1 MSRLSNNYTDERF
14 SKLSEKISKLQNI
27 EVKSPQKITDIDTR
41 IDNLQ
46 MESLRSLKDLEFKM
60 KYLEDELLYITKIL
74 EDSIFSKNTLK
85 SRINNEIKETES
97 KIKAMFEQERENILL
112 TNLEI
117 FRNFENEFL
126 RIQES
131 NKKEKFD
138 INSYIQNLRDVI
150 DSDIGKLRN
159 DTDLL
164 KEERVQKF
172 SMIVNSMKDEF
183 KYLNDLV
190 SFYFLSLYF
199 RAAVASGNI

>member
-14 SKLSEKISKLQNI
+14 AKLSEKISKLQNI
-27 EVKSPQKITDIDTR
+27 EVKSPRKITDIETR

-74 EDSIFSKNTLK
+74 EDSIFSKNTLRN
-85 SRINNEIKETES
+85 RINNEIKETES
-97 KIKAMFEQERENILL
+97 NIKAMFEQERENILHA
-112 TNLEI
+112 NLEI

-126 RIQES
+126 RIQGN

-138 INSYIQNLRDVI
+138 INSYIQNLRDVV
-150 DSDIGKLRN
+150 DSDISKLKN
-159 DTDLL
+159 DTGLL
-164 KEERVQKF
+164 KEERMQKF

-190 SFYFLSLYF
+190 RLLFFIF
-199 RAAVASGNI
+199 IF

>member
-14 SKLSEKISKLQNI
+14 AKLSEKISKLQNI
-27 EVKSPQKITDIDTR
+27 EVKSPSKITDIETR

-46 MESLRSLKDLEFKM
+46 LESLRSLKDLEFKM

-74 EDSIFSKNTLK
+74 EDSIFSKNTLRN
-85 SRINNEIKETES
+85 RINNEIKEAES
-97 KIKAMFEQERENILL
+97 KIKAMFEQERENILQ

-117 FRNFENEFL
+117 FTNFENEYL
-126 RIQES
+126 RIQEN
-131 NKKEKFD
+131 NKKEKLD

-150 DSDIGKLRN
+150 YSDIGKLKN
-159 DTDLL
+159 DTGLL
-164 KEERVQKF
+164 KEERMQKF

-190 SFYFLSLYF
+190 LILFFIF
-199 RAAVASGNI
+199 IF